1 MNTKRENRII
11 TSRSFQF
18 LAVASMLL
26 LLSFFMIEFTYGSSV
41 DNAKDTGFT
50 TVHTLKNIE
59 QPSAITNKASIST
72 PKARTKYQHYHFNG
86 HLYITDPL
94 KLNLYSWNIP
104 LGSYYKNSFIN
115 ELYTAKESRGP
126 PQTKVYLYYSH
137 FLSTFVYPALLL
149 AQINVVN
156 HCTIDFILS
165 LAFFSFFCFSILFFL
180 SIQCRFSALQI
191 LRRPIFSNSNFNSF
205 NHINTTNIQTKIKR

>member
-1 MNTKRENRII
+1 MNMTKNNTII
-11 TSRSFQF
+11 KSKGFPI
-18 LAVASMLL
+18 LAAACIFS
-26 LLSFFMIEFTYGSSV
+26 LLSFCMVEFTYGSTMNHV
-41 DNAKDTGFT
+41 KDTQLIA
-50 TVHTLKNIE
+50 VHTLKNIK
-59 QPSAITNKASIST
+59 QPHSSESFFIVNK
-72 PKARTKYQHYHFNG
+72 TKTQSQIYHFSG
-86 HLYITDPL
+86 HLYTTDAL
-94 KLNLYSWNIP
+94 KLNLCSWNIP
-104 LGSYYKNSFIN
+104 LSSYYQNSFIN
-115 ELYTAKESRGP
+115 ELYTAKKSRGP

-180 SIQCRFSALQI
+180 SIQCRFSDLQI